1 MNITI
6 EYYGRLQDSFGNNSE
21 KTETTGSTLLDVF
34 QQQCQKHQLDLSV
47 DDIRPVIND
56 SFAEWSDHCQE
67 GDVIG
72 FLPPAA
78 GG

>member
-6 EYYGRLQDSFGNNSE
+6 EYYGRLQDSFGNTRE
-21 KTETTGSTLLDVF
+21 TAETTGATLLDVF
-34 QQQCQKHQLDLSV
+34 QQQCQKHHLDISV

-56 SFAEWSDHCQE
+56 SFAEWHDACQD